1 MDADKSFLGRG
12 WGFPPRF
19 DVKSGAVRMVAA
31 EDDIEESL
39 RILLGTSRGERVMQP
54 SFGCDLKLHV
64 FKGISERT
72 LTAIRDSISRAVLH
86 FEPRITLEKIDIDAE
101 AVHEGLLRINLVY
114 TVRTT
119 NTRSNLVYPFYFLE
133 GTNLGR

>member
-1 MDADKSFLGRG
+1 MDANKSFLGRG

-19 DVKSGAVRMVAA
+19 DVDSGKVRMVEA

-39 RILLGTSRGERVMQP
+39 RILLSTSPGERVMCP
-54 SFGCDLKLHV
+54 EFGCNLRIHV
-64 FKGISERT
+64 FDGIGET
-72 LTAIRDSISRAVLH
+72 TFTAIRDAVGRAVLQ
-86 FEPRITLEKIDIDAE
+86 FEPRITLDDVAIDDSE
-101 AVHEGLLRINLVY
+101 AYDGLLRIILVY

-133 GTNLGR
+133 ATNAGV